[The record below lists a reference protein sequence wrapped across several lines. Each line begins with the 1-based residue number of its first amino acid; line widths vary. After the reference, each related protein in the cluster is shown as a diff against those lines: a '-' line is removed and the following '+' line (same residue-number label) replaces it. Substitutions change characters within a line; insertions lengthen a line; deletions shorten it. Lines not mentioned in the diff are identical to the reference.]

1 MAVKDRKGSGVAQKN
16 MRLKKILRLE
26 FNSQILRFVLRM
38 FYREG
43 DYYRV
48 LWGPLRGFK
57 LYYRRDV
64 NFHVMLGLWERDSFE
79 VLMKLINHFGLN
91 KKGMVIADVGAN
103 IGYYSLFFSR
113 YMQPDTKIV
122 AFEPSVSIQ
131 DVIKKNLS
139 INQIPNVKL
148 VNMACTDKSG
158 EIIFYLG
165 KHHHESSILGS
176 WAENDVK
183 GVRTIV
189 KSTSL
194 DEYFYKGDPKLLP
207 DLIKMDIEG
216 GGVYA
221 LKGSDKCIAEKR
233 PFILIESHTPDEDMA
248 ISNVLLQ
255 HNYHAFRINTK
266 QWVKKRSIN
275 YVDRDGVWGTMLLV
289 PAELKDKF
297 AI

>member
-1 MAVKDRKGSGVAQKN
+1 

-43 DYYRV
+43 DHYRV
-48 LWGPLRGFK
+48 LWGRLRGFK

-64 NFHVMLGLWERDSFE
+64 NFHAILGLSERDSFE

-91 KKGMVIADVGAN
+91 KKGMIVADVGAN

-148 VNMACTDKSG
+148 VNMACADKSG

-165 KHHHESSILGS
+165 KNHHQSSILAS

-183 GVRTIV
+183 GVRTTV
-189 KSTSL
+189 QSTSL
-194 DEYFYKGDPKLLP
+194 DEYFYEGDPKLLP

-221 LKGSDKCIAEKR
+221 LKGGDKCIAEKR